1 MSAPGGPSLVEA
13 LPKVE
18 RSPLLG
24 GMLSGADSAS
34 DEAMQTVAAV
44 NPLPL
49 AAQLSRL
56 EDAHRGGYSA
66 AELESASSSSAAPPP
81 PPPGVAAAGA
91 SATAPSSLLPP
102 RARGALLESALAA
115 VADEGFD
122 DGTPRG
128 RRACTA
134 SCLAPCA
141 TLNGNVATLYSCG
154 AVGREPPRVWP
165 WLCQWGPDWPC
176 NIGTFALILCPTI
189 AFQALVAWRI
199 SVGVTIAGLAVAL
212 FALVTLALTALS
224 DPGYLPKQSKA
235 QLEGQRRAMEEQ
247 GLTGTFTCCRA

>member
-1 MSAPGGPSLVEA
+1 MSAPGAAVVEVGEA

-18 RSPLLG
+18 RAPLLGG
-24 GMLSGADSAS
+24 GMLSGGSAG
-34 DEAMQTVAAV
+34 ETMQTAADGV

-56 EDAHRGGYSA
+56 EEAHRGGYSA
-66 AELESASSSSAAPPP
+66 AELESASASSSAAP

-154 AVGREPPRVWP
+154 GGREPPRVWP

-235 QLEGQRRAMEEQ
+235 QLEAQRRAMEEQ
-247 GLTGTFTCCRA
+247 GLSGTFTCCRA